1 MEVKVV
7 DVTLGD
13 NGGDGDITT
22 RTKTLIKKKFST
34 KYFFIHFTFLTGV
47 NDIGDTFR

>member
-22 RTKTLIKKKFST
+22 RTKTLIKKK
-34 KYFFIHFTFLTGV
+34 YFNKIFFHSFHIFNRGK
-47 NDIGDTFR
+47 